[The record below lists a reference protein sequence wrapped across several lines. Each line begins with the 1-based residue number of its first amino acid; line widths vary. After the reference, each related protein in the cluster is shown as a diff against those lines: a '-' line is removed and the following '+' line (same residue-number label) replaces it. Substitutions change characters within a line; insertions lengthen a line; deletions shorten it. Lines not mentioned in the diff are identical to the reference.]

1 MGRLRR
7 QSWRPSGFAAAIRP
21 LLVPLSH
28 DFVPDLRRLSLVP
41 GNSRR
46 SVLAGSYGHRVPPS
60 DVRLEVAPYDYAA
73 AERLRSALGIS
84 HVTAQVL
91 VRRGLAR
98 PARAREFLQADVRHP
113 LDAFGGLREGAAAI
127 LAHVER
133 GSRITVH
140 GDYDVDGVSAT
151 AVLVR
156 ALRTLGADVDWYLP
170 SRIDDGYGLAL
181 ATVERLAARG
191 TGLLVTVDCAITA
204 VDEVAAARAAG
215 LDVVV
220 TDHHSPRA
228 DGRLPDAPVVHPAV
242 GGYPCPELCAAGV
255 AHLLARALLDAAG
268 SDPGQAD
275 ADLDLVALATVA
287 DCVPLVDE
295 NRRLVREGLRALAS
309 TRKPGL
315 QALMEVARVD
325 PSGIDAGAIGFR
337 LAPRINAAGRLH
349 RADAGLEL
357 LLTADV
363 ERARAVAA
371 ELDAVNAERR
381 DVETRILFEAEKLVA
396 ESPPD
401 ARAFVLAAD
410 GWHPGVIG
418 IVASRIAERH
428 HRPAVLI
435 ALDGDEGTGSG
446 RSIPAF
452 DLLGGLRAASA
463 ELLRHGGHRAA
474 AGLTIARGRV
484 GAFRDAFVA
493 HAAATL
499 TPDDLVPVQRVDA
512 VVPGDS
518 LQIGLAEEL
527 ERLAPFGMG
536 NPEPAL
542 LVPSALLDDP
552 RPMGEGRHVSFTL
565 AAGGA
570 RSRCVAFG
578 RGGSL
583 PAAQGEPVDATV
595 RLEVNRYNG
604 AVEPRLVLS
613 HAQPARPAPIEVV
626 GEPDFGDALRAELR
640 RDLTLALAE
649 DLRGPTDGLGPPATR
664 ALRDARGGGI
674 AGLLGDLVAGGGP
687 VLAVTAHARQRAAAL
702 RDRVGGFAV
711 TTWAALEDDPWLAAR
726 YAHVVAVDP
735 PPHARLRA
743 LAEHLPGDGWTHL
756 AWGGAELEL
765 ARRVLAWELD
775 LRPQLADVFRA
786 LRQAAAGGPPPAVA
800 DARVAAASTGS
811 GANPPPAVAD
821 ARVAAASPAS
831 GANPPPAVAD
841 ARVAAASPASSASP
855 PHTVADAERA
865 TASAPSAANPPTA
878 VTGAELLAI
887 LRGTG
892 AQPRS
897 GTVAGRLLR
906 VLSELGLIAL
916 ETEPLAVTV
925 PAAAAR
931 TELERSPAFRAYSE
945 RLSDGLAHLEEA
957 ERTGDRLPAAVAV
970 A

>member
-1 MGRLRR
+1 LR
-7 QSWRPSGFAAAIRP
+7 QIPPVPSWATRTFTG
-21 LLVPLSH
+21 
-28 DFVPDLRRLSLVP
+28 
-41 GNSRR
+41 
-46 SVLAGSYGHRVPPS
+46 VPPS
-60 DVRLEVAPYDYAA
+60 DVRLQVAPYDYAA
-73 AERLRSALGIS
+73 AERLAAELGVS

-91 VRRGLAR
+91 VRRGFAD
-98 PARAREFLQADVRHP
+98 PARAAEFLDAGVRDP
-113 LDAFGGLREGAAAI
+113 LDAFGGLREGAARI

-133 GSRITVH
+133 GARITVH

-170 SRIDDGYGLAL
+170 SRIDDGYGLAM

-191 TGLLVTVDCAITA
+191 TELLVTVDCAITA

-220 TDHHSPRA
+220 SDHHSPRA
-228 DGRLPDAPVVHPAV
+228 DGRLPDTPIVHPAV

-255 AHLLARALLDAAG
+255 AHMLARALLDGAGMDPAA
-268 SDPGQAD
+268 AD

-287 DCVPLVDE
+287 DCVPLVGE

-325 PSGIDAGAIGFR
+325 PSGLDASAIGFR

-363 ERARAVAA
+363 QRARAVAA
-371 ELDAVNAERR
+371 ELDSINAERR
-381 DVETRILFEAEKLVA
+381 DVETRILFDAEKQVA
-396 ESPPD
+396 ETPAGAP
-401 ARAFVLAAD
+401 AYVLAAD

-452 DLLGGLRAASA
+452 DLLAGLHAAGA
-463 ELLRHGGHRAA
+463 DLLRYGGHRAA
-474 AGLTIARGRV
+474 AGLTIRRERV
-484 GAFRDAFVA
+484 DTFRETFVS

-499 TPDDLVPVQRVDA
+499 TPADLVPVQRVDA
-512 VVPGDS
+512 VVPGDA
-518 LQIGLAEEL
+518 LHLGLAEEL
-527 ERLAPFGMG
+527 ERLAPFGIG

-552 RPMGEGRHVSFTL
+552 RPMGEGRHVSFSL

-583 PAAQGEPVDATV
+583 PAAPREPVDATV
-595 RLEVNRYNG
+595 RLEISRYNG
-604 AVEPRLVLS
+604 AVEPRLVLR

-626 GEPDFGDALRAELR
+626 GEPQFDAGILAELD
-640 RDLTLALAE
+640 RDLTAWRTDRDERAARRLGRAGLADQDGGSRPLGRGGVADHDGGSRPAGRGGVADHDDDSTCSPAGVDFVGD
-649 DLRGPTDGLGPPATR
+649 DLRGAADGLGPPRRR
-664 ALRDARGGGI
+664 AVRDARDGGI
-674 AGLLGDLVAGGGP
+674 AGLLGDLVASGAP
-687 VLAVTAHARQRAAAL
+687 VLAITAHACQRAIAL

-711 TTWAALEDDPWLAAR
+711 TTWAALEQDPLLAIT
-726 YAHVVAVDP
+726 YTHVVIVDP
-735 PPHARLRA
+735 PPHVDLSA
-743 LAEHLPGDGWTHL
+743 LADDVPGDGWTHL
-756 AWGGAELEL
+756 AWGGAEIEL

-775 LRPQLADVFRA
+775 LRPQLAGVYRA
-786 LRQAAAGGPPPAVA
+786 LRDAAAAPPPVAIGRDDLVAV
-800 DARVAAASTGS
+800 G
-811 GANPPPAVAD
+811 
-821 ARVAAASPAS
+821 
-831 GANPPPAVAD
+831 
-841 ARVAAASPASSASP
+841 SSA
-855 PHTVADAERA
+855 
-865 TASAPSAANPPTA
+865 A
-878 VTGAELLAI
+878 VTGSELDAI
-887 LRGTG
+887 LRGSG

-897 GTVAGRLLR
+897 GAVAGRLLR
-906 VLSELGLIAL
+906 VLSELGLVAVA
-916 ETEPLAVTV
+916 TEPLAVTV
-925 PAAAAR
+925 PVPSGR
-931 TELERSPAFRAYSE
+931 TDLDRSPAFRAYAE
-945 RLSDGLAHLEEA
+945 RLRDGLAFLA
-957 ERTGDRLPAAVAV
+957 EPVRIGAPAAAEGRPVA